1 MIVKL
6 LFLRATEQS
15 KRRHGPAVG
24 TTHAACVSG
33 RARRYYQTEVKK
45 RGRRGPLFFSE
56 GGEKNGDF
64 RQSNGAAPADPE
76 DAARCLFCFV
86 NWLCFAFCGAGGIF
100 YHGRTNAVTGRNMT
114 QERHARGT
122 VEPLPQL
129 LLFIGGISCGS
140 GCCHICDTIY

>member
-45 RGRRGPLFFSE
+45 RGRRGPIFFSE

-100 YHGRTNAVTGRNMT
+100 YHGRTKRRHGAKYDAGTACTGNGGAAASTTSLYRRDFLRLRM
-114 QERHARGT
+114 
-122 VEPLPQL
+122 LPYL
-129 LLFIGGISCGS
+129 
-140 GCCHICDTIY
+140 